1 MFSIR
6 QLRYALAVWR
16 EGSFVR
22 AAEALNVSQPAI
34 SGQVRQFEQELG
46 FALFK
51 RTGHGIEVT
60 EIGRTFLMQA
70 EPIYFGNLRLTDM
83 ARQLRGGPAGSF
95 AIGISS
101 GIDQVLVPE
110 IFAAISAVKPQA
122 RLELTTTTT
131 RRINQLLLEER
142 IDIGVTVETN
152 PRALSRDLISEPVSR
167 DEMVLIV
174 PCKHRLARR
183 RSVEIDELADE
194 PLIMNELSVGYG
206 EIVLS
211 MFNDRSLR
219 PDISAVSDN
228 VETMKAIVRAGG
240 GVALVPRFSAELDAA
255 HGLLRMLNLEP
266 GRTLEIMLVR
276 RQRKMSL
283 VAETFAGAIRD
294 RLMRAGSRETR
305 PRRPIKFRNGAIR
318 KPFLTHRAAEP

>member
-34 SGQVRQFEQELG
+34 SGQIRQLEDELG

-51 RTGHGIEVT
+51 RTGHGVEVT

-70 EPIYFGNLRLTDM
+70 EPIYLGNLRLTDM

-95 AIGISS
+95 AIGVSS

-110 IFAAISAVKPQA
+110 IMGAIHTIKPQA
-122 RLELTTTTT
+122 RLEFTTTPT

-142 IDIGVTVETN
+142 IDIGITIETN
-152 PRALSRDLISEPVSR
+152 PRALSRELVSEPVAR
-167 DEMVLIV
+167 DEIVLIV
-174 PCKHRLARR
+174 PRTHHMVGRG
-183 RSVEIDELADE
+183 SVDIEALVDEA
-194 PLIMNELSVGYG
+194 LIMNELSVGYG

-211 MFNDRSLR
+211 MFNDRSLHPR
-219 PDISAVSDN
+219 IVTISDN
-228 VETMKAIVRAGG
+228 VETIKAIVRAGG
-240 GVALVPRFSAELDAA
+240 GIALVPRFSVEFDAA
-255 HGLLRMLNLEP
+255 QGVLQTLSPRPSRALN
-266 GRTLEIMLVR
+266 IMIVR
-276 RQRKMSL
+276 RQRKMSA
-283 VAETFAGAIRD
+283 VAELYSSTIRE
-294 RLMRAGSRETR
+294 RLLSIGKPREAS
-305 PRRPIKFRNGAIR
+305 P
-318 KPFLTHRAAEP
+318 

>member
-34 SGQVRQFEQELG
+34 SGQVRQFEEELG

-51 RTGHGIEVT
+51 RTGHGVEVT

-83 ARQLRGGPAGSF
+83 ATQLRGGPAGSF

-101 GIDQVLVPE
+101 GIDQFLVPE
-110 IFAAISAVKPQA
+110 IMAAISAIKPQA

-142 IDIGVTVETN
+142 IDIGITVETN

-174 PCKHRLARR
+174 PCKHHLARR
-183 RSVEIDELADE
+183 RSIEIEKLVDER
-194 PLIMNELSVGYG
+194 LIMNELSVGYG

-211 MFNDRSLR
+211 MFSDRGLR
-219 PDISAVSDN
+219 PDIAAVSDN
-228 VETMKAIVRAGG
+228 VETIKAIVRSGG
-240 GVALVPRFSAELDAA
+240 GIALVPRFSVELDAA
-255 HGLLRMLNLEP
+255 QGLLRMLDLQP
-266 GRTLEIMLVR
+266 SRMLDIMLVR

-283 VAETFAGAIRD
+283 VAEAYADAIRD
-294 RLMRAGSRETR
+294 RLMSAEGQTKG
-305 PRRPIKFRNGAIR
+305 PRRNITFRYNAIR
-318 KPFLTHRAAEP
+318 KPVLTRRSSRS